1 MPYKSNSTNKQ
12 SKDNLGDPAG
22 TGQSKA
28 GFKPV
33 NPDSESDLHEE
44 LREKYIDGEDE
55 PGINVKLG
63 SHPNRNTN
71 KPSID
76 KPPYS

>member
-12 SKDNLGDPAG
+12 SKDNLGEPTG
-22 TGQSKA
+22 TGKTRA

-33 NPDSESDLHEE
+33 DENSEDDFHEM
-44 LREKYIDGEDE
+44 LRSKYTDGEDE
-55 PGINVKLG
+55 PTIDVRRG

>member
-1 MPYKSNSTNKQ
+1 MPYKSNNTNQQ
-12 SKDNLGDPAG
+12 SSHPKGAPAG
-22 TGQSKA
+22 DGV
-28 GFKPV
+28 GGEKPI
-33 NPDSESDLHEE
+33 NSEESEDALHNM
-44 LREKYIDGEDE
+44 LRAKYTDGEDE
-55 PGINVKLG
+55 PTIDVKRG

>member
-12 SKDNLGDPAG
+12 SKENLGDP
-22 TGQSKA
+22 TGQGQSSAA
-28 GFKPV
+28 GKPV
-33 NPDSESDLHEE
+33 DPASEDALHDM
-44 LREKYIDGEDE
+44 LRAKYVDGEDE
-55 PGINVKLG
+55 PGTNVKLG

-71 KPSID
+71 KPNID

>member
-12 SKDNLGDPAG
+12 SKENLGQPSDP
-22 TGQSKA
+22 GQPKA
-28 GFKPV
+28 GVKPV
-33 NPDSESDLHEE
+33 ADLGEEDLHER
-44 LREKYIDGEDE
+44 LRAEYTDGEDE
-55 PGINVKLG
+55 PTIDVRRG

>member
-12 SKDNLGDPAG
+12 SKENSGDPTG
-22 TGQSKA
+22 TGTSKA
-28 GFKPV
+28 GDKPV
-33 NPDSESDLHEE
+33 NPESESDLHEM
-44 LREKYIDGEDE
+44 LRAKYTDGEDE
-55 PGINVKLG
+55 PTIDVKRG

>member
-1 MPYKSNSTNKQ
+1 MPYKSNNTNKQ
-12 SKDNLGDPAG
+12 SGENLGEPTGAG
-22 TGQSKA
+22 QTRA
-28 GFKPV
+28 GYKPV
-33 NPDSESDLHEE
+33 DENGEDEFHEM
-44 LREKYIDGEDE
+44 LRTKYTDGEDE
-55 PGINVKLG
+55 PTIDVRRG

>member
-1 MPYKSNSTNKQ
+1 MPYKSNSTNQQ
-12 SKDNLGDPAG
+12 SKDNLGEPTG
-22 TGQSKA
+22 QGQSKA

-33 NPDSESDLHEE
+33 NPDSESEE
-44 LREKYIDGEDE
+44 MERLRAEYTDDIDE
-55 PGINVKLG
+55 PTIDTKRG
-63 SHPNRNTN
+63 SHPNRNTD

>member
-12 SKDNLGDPAG
+12 SKDNLGDPTG

-33 NPDSESDLHEE
+33 NPESESDLHEE
-44 LREKYIDGEDE
+44 LGEKYVDAEDE
-55 PGINVKLG
+55 QGINVKLG
-63 SHPNRNTN
+63 SNPNRNTN
-71 KPSID
+71 KTSID
-76 KPPYS
+76 KPTNS

>member
-1 MPYKSNSTNKQ
+1 MA
-12 SKDNLGDPAG
+12 DLG
-22 TGQSKA
+22 
-28 GFKPV
+28 
-33 NPDSESDLHEE
+33 EEDLHDR
-44 LREKYIDGEDE
+44 LRAEYTDGEDE
-55 PGINVKLG
+55 PTIDVRRG